1 MNIIYGSASDLSATS
16 VPDQLFHQNSAG
28 ILDVA
33 EVADNFGHSLTTGDF
48 NNDGFADIAIAVLGE
63 VIGSVDVGVV
73 NMIYGSAAGLT
84 SAGNQPWHQNGAGV
98 EEVAEDGDFFGSS
111 FA

>member
-1 MNIIYGSASDLSATS
+1 VNIIYGSPSDLSATS
-16 VPDQLFHQNSAG
+16 VPDRLFHQNSAG

-33 EVADNFGHSLTTGDF
+33 EVADNFGHSLTTGDLS
-48 NNDGFADIAIAVLGE
+48 NDGFADIAMAVLGE

-84 SAGNQPWHQNGAGV
+84 SAGNQPWHQNGAG
-98 EEVAEDGDFFGSS
+98 G
-111 FA
+111 